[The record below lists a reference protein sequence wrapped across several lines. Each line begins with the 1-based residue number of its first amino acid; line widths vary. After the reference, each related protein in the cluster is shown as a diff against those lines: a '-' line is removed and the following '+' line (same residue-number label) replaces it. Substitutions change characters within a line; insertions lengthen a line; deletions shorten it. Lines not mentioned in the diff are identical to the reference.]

1 MDVVKVERDELDD
14 THYCY
19 KDSPVQCWCCRSP
32 GILPT
37 FLGQADRRVCD
48 VVAGWWIR
56 EMVKRGGPAPS
67 RSPSRSRS
75 SKLWRRASCASLV
88 GASERPCAPIGGAS
102 HVLGM
107 AGPELRHG
115 HSVGMGVVLH
125 HLALGRR
132 LMAAA
137 LLYLM
142 QRSGV
147 KHDHMAAFR
156 DHHIMENSV
165 ETCRPFLEPRSLLL
179 VKAGRTPAARRLT
192 RLPVCTIGCSNA
204 GSELS
209 N

>member
-107 AGPELRHG
+107 AGPESRHG

-132 LMAAA
+132 LMP
-137 LLYLM
+137 LPSSISC
-142 QRSGV
+142 SGRGCSTTTWPLSE
-147 KHDHMAAFR
+147 F
-156 DHHIMENSV
+156 ITS
-165 ETCRPFLEPRSLLL
+165 CRPQLKHADRSWNHGL
-179 VKAGRTPAARRLT
+179 
-192 RLPVCTIGCSNA
+192 GCW
-204 GSELS
+204 
-209 N
+209 